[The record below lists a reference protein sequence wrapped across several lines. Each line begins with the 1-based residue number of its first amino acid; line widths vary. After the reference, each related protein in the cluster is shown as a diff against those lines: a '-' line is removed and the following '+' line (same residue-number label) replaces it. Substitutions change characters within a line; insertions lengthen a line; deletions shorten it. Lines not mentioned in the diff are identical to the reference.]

1 MAGRSRDTYKKRQ
14 KEVARA
20 EKQKEKVARRQERKL
35 NPGVETGEPT
45 QENLAGLFGGPD
57 DYSLALPGEGSAKAA
72 TAHESAP
79 PRSDHSGVAK
89 SSV

>member
-20 EKQKEKVARRQERKL
+20 EKQKEKVARRSEKKL
-35 NPGVETGEPT
+35 KGDVDDGEPT
-45 QENLAGLFGGPD
+45 EEILSGLFGGPD
-57 DYSLALPGEGSAKAA
+57 APYSPNIPGVAPSAKVA

-79 PRSDHSGVAK
+79 ARREG
-89 SSV
+89 SS

>member
-20 EKQKEKVARRQERKL
+20 EKQKEKVARRIERKL
-35 NPGVETGEPT
+35 NPDVETGEPT

-57 DYSLALPGEGSAKAA
+57 DFSIGLPDEGSAKAA

-79 PRSDHSGVAK
+79 PRNDNSGLAK
-89 SSV
+89 PSV

>member
-20 EKQKEKVARRQERKL
+20 EKQKEKVARRSEKKL
-35 NPGVETGEPT
+35 KGDVDDGEPT
-45 QENLAGLFGGPD
+45 EEILSGLFGGPD
-57 DYSLALPGEGSAKAA
+57 GEFVPDIPGASSAKAA
-72 TAHESAP
+72 SAHDSAP
-79 PRSDHSGVAK
+79 SRGDSGLSK